1 FMVNIVAGLVRY
13 TYFEKKPSLKFSVQ
27 ERTSLSDT
35 ISFSVEDKKGIM
47 MV

>member
-1 FMVNIVAGLVRY
+1 
-13 TYFEKKPSLKFSVQ
+13 VQ
-27 ERTSLSDT
+27 ERTSLSDA